1 MLITT
6 IFRVFPKV
14 SKPRQ
19 NQRNY
24 YHTFVISKKIY
35 RMTHTNN
42 NLQNATITLF
52 QQMEVV
58 LKQCHQES
66 FTQPI
71 SILSNAT
78 VGQHFRH
85 IIEFYQEL
93 FNGIQDGVVNYEN
106 RQRQILIESSPNF
119 ALTQMEGL
127 VHQVQKLD
135 FANSLFLHARFT
147 PNQNEKPTTMLTS
160 VSRELMYA
168 FDHSIHHLAIIG
180 IGIQSE
186 FSYIEIP
193 KNLGVAPSTI
203 RYREECAH

>member
-1 MLITT
+1 MITT
-6 IFRVFPKV
+6 FFRVFPKV

-35 RMTHTNN
+35 KMTNTNN

-71 SILSNAT
+71 SILSHASI
-78 VGQHFRH
+78 GQHFRH

-119 ALTQMEGL
+119 ALSQMEDL
-127 VHQVQKLD
+127 VHQVHTLD
-135 FANSLFLHARFT
+135 FTSSLFLHARFT
-147 PNQNEKPTTMLTS
+147 PNENEKPTTMLTS